1 MSFYLPLA
9 AANKFVVL
17 SKGEGVSHMKLQKL
31 VYLAHGVWLARHG
44 LSFLSENPQVWQYGP
59 VFGSMYHELKNNRSA
74 PITELQTIFDEAPR
88 VDDRFVMDIIAKVW
102 DKFGSSS
109 AIKLSDLTHL
119 PGSPWHIIAKEHKFR
134 VPMGTEIDPEIIG
147 KYFRET
153 ASMAV

>member
-9 AANKFVVL
+9 AANEFIDL

-59 VFGSMYHELKNNRSA
+59 VFVSMYHELKNNRSA
-74 PITELQTIFDEAPR
+74 PITKLQALFDETPR
-88 VDDRFVMDIIAKVW
+88 VEDAFVKDIIGKVW
-102 DKFGSSS
+102 GKFGSSS

-119 PGSPWHIIAKEHKFR
+119 PGSPWQLIAKEHKFR
-134 VPMGTEIDPEIIG
+134 VPMGTEIDPAIIG
-147 KYFRET
+147 KYFRE
-153 ASMAV
+153 ASSMAV